1 MRGRPKSKKHGSG
14 AAALWLLLPLLVLIV
29 LKTNLHPQVAR
40 YSIVGSSPS
49 AASGDEMAGGV
60 DATKGYN
67 QPNQIAT
74 TIREEDSSVKI
85 SGTSLLLHRLKQQIE
100 QIKNISY
107 LTIPRQIHGKSA
119 TVYVVSA
126 STYRPENSTI
136 KLRPYARKWEDQVM
150 LLVREV
156 TLRRSSPPTGG
167 ADDDAPPECSVRH
180 DVPAVIFST
189 GGYNRNFFHVMT
201 DVIIPLYLTAR
212 QYDGR
217 VQLLATD
224 YEPKWIAKYKSIL
237 ATLSAYPVIDMDSDE
252 DAVRC
257 FPSARVGLE
266 SHKELGIVP
275 GLSRNGYTMTSF
287 REFIRSAY
295 SLQRPRAA
303 PVSRSSGGRK
313 PRLVLI
319 LRRNS
324 RQLKNEADAIAAATE
339 VGFDVVPAGPDD
351 VSDLERFTA
360 VVNSCDVLMGVH
372 GAGLANML
380 FLPDNATVVQIIP
393 WGDLKWPC
401 RQSFGEPVA
410 PMGLRY
416 LEYEAT
422 ADETTLNET
431 YPRDHA
437 VFTDPISV
445 HRQGFDTVWN
455 IFINGQH
462 IILDI
467 KRFRGFV
474 EQLYRATTTENVG

>member
-1 MRGRPKSKKHGSG
+1 MRGRPKSKKHGNG
-14 AAALWLLLPLLVLIV
+14 AAALWLLLPLLVLTV
-29 LKTNLHPQVAR
+29 LKTNLLPQVAR
-40 YSIVGSSPS
+40 L
-49 AASGDEMAGGV
+49 
-60 DATKGYN
+60 YN

-74 TIREEDSSVKI
+74 TSREADSSVSNSDGATPVGSKL
-85 SGTSLLLHRLKQQIE
+85 SCNFSDHQSNTCTMQGDLR
-100 QIKNISY
+100 
-107 LTIPRQIHGKSA
+107 IHGKSA

-156 TLRRSSPPTGG
+156 TVRRSNLPAGG
-167 ADDDAPPECSVRH
+167 ADAPPECSVRH

-212 QYDGR
+212 EYNGR

-237 ATLSAYPVIDMDSDE
+237 AALSAYPVIDMDSDE

-303 PVSRSSGGRK
+303 PLSRSSGGPK

-351 VSDLERFTA
+351 VSDLERFSA

-393 WGDLKWPC
+393 WGELKWPC
-401 RQSFGEPVA
+401 RHSFGEPVA

-437 VFTDPISV
+437 VFTDPMSV
-445 HRQGFDTVWN
+445 HRQGFDKVWN

>member
-1 MRGRPKSKKHGSG
+1 MRGRHKSKKHGGG

-29 LKTNLHPQVAR
+29 LKTNLLPQVAH
-40 YSIVGSSPS
+40 YSVVGSPPS
-49 AASGDEMAGGV
+49 AASRDEITGDV
-60 DATKGYN
+60 DATKDVAA
-67 QPNQIAT
+67 QIVGSKLSCDFSNHQSNT
-74 TIREEDSSVKI
+74 CTMEGDVR
-85 SGTSLLLHRLKQQIE
+85 
-100 QIKNISY
+100 
-107 LTIPRQIHGKSA
+107 IHGKSA

-126 STYRPENSTI
+126 STYQPENSTI
-136 KLRPYARKWEDQVM
+136 KLRPYARKWEDRVM
-150 LLVREV
+150 QLVREV
-156 TLRRSSPPTGG
+156 TMRSIPPAAG
-167 ADDDAPPECSVRH
+167 DDVTPPECSVRH
-180 DVPAVIFST
+180 DVPAVVFST

-212 QYDGR
+212 EYNCR

-237 ATLSAYPVIDMDSDE
+237 AALSAYPVIDMDSE
-252 DAVRC
+252 DTVRC
-257 FPSARVGLE
+257 FPSAHVGME

-275 GLSRNGYTMTSF
+275 GLSRHGYTMVTF

-295 SLQRPRAA
+295 SLQRPRVV
-303 PVSRSSGGRK
+303 PVSSSSGRK

-339 VGFDVVPAGPDD
+339 VGFKVVAAGPDD
-351 VSDLERFTA
+351 VSDLERFA
-360 VVNSCDVLMGVH
+360 GVANSCDVLMGVH

-380 FLPDNATVVQIIP
+380 FLPDNGTVVQIIP
-393 WGDLKWPC
+393 WGELKWPC
-401 RQSFGEPVA
+401 RHSFGDPVA

-422 ADETTLNET
+422 AAETTLNET

-437 VFTDPISV
+437 VFTDPLAI
-445 HRQGFDTVWN
+445 HRQGFDKVWN

-462 IILDI
+462 VILDI
-467 KRFRGFV
+467 KRFRGFM
-474 EQLYRATTTENVG
+474 EQLYQAITTE

>member
-85 SGTSLLLHRLKQQIE
+85 SE

>member
-1 MRGRPKSKKHGSG
+1 MSFADG
-14 AAALWLLLPLLVLIV
+14 ATP
-29 LKTNLHPQVAR
+29 
-40 YSIVGSSPS
+40 VGSKLSCNFS
-49 AASGDEMAGGV
+49 DHQSNTCTMQGDL
-60 DATKGYN
+60 
-67 QPNQIAT
+67 
-74 TIREEDSSVKI
+74 R
-85 SGTSLLLHRLKQQIE
+85 
-100 QIKNISY
+100 
-107 LTIPRQIHGKSA
+107 IHGKSA

-156 TLRRSSPPTGG
+156 TLRRSSPPAGG

-212 QYDGR
+212 EYNGR

-237 ATLSAYPVIDMDSDE
+237 AALSAYPVIDMDSDE

-287 REFIRSAY
+287 RGFIRSAY

-303 PVSRSSGGRK
+303 PLSRSSGGRK

-351 VSDLERFTA
+351 VSDLERFSA

-393 WGDLKWPC
+393 WGELKWPC
-401 RQSFGEPVA
+401 RHSFGEPVA

-437 VFTDPISV
+437 VFTDPMSV
-445 HRQGFDTVWN
+445 HRQGFDKVWN